1 MFLKTNTGELF
12 VISNVE
18 QFIDDSVGSA
28 TEKDLVPD
36 WFAPQCIHSHVLSY
50 IKVHFVEFW

>member
-36 WFAPQCIHSHVLSY
+36 
-50 IKVHFVEFW
+50 